1 MVSSYSINLRLLDP
15 KRKTFQSIVE
25 EVRRPRTKSSTHQAS
40 SVKTFKNVAQT
51 VMTSSD
57 AKSEDMNEDVCDSR
71 VSDIESEDSDWS
83 DEDREELEKMFGA
96 MSARGQKIDR
106 MRRVR
111 KSIRNGVRSIIS
123 DYFFVR
129 SY

>member
-1 MVSSYSINLRLLDP
+1 M
-15 KRKTFQSIVE
+15 
-25 EVRRPRTKSSTHQAS
+25 
-40 SVKTFKNVAQT
+40 KTFKNVAQT

-57 AKSEDMNEDVCDSR
+57 AKSEDMIEDVCDSR
-71 VSDIESEDSDWS
+71 LSDIESEDSDWS

-129 SY
+129 LRSY

>member
-1 MVSSYSINLRLLDP
+1 M
-15 KRKTFQSIVE
+15 E
-25 EVRRPRTKSSTHQAS
+25 EVRRPRTKSSTPQAS

-123 DYFFVR
+123 DLDLIDPTIATQQQVLHLLCIYDI
-129 SY
+129 